1 MVATAEQM
9 NPFHYKT
16 NVYNQK
22 LFIEQTLKMTQT
34 VEVNFILD

>member
-1 MVATAEQM
+1 MVVTAEKM

-22 LFIEQTLKMTQT
+22 LFIETLKMTQT
-34 VEVNFILD
+34 VEVNSILD